1 MIFLDLQVFCFQNWN
16 AFSLKNFQNKLL
28 WFVLGIQNVIGRRIH
43 KKLNIVV
50 SCLYYYFFFSPPT
63 FFLLSASL
71 GPISHFLKRSNKK
84 NKNVHQTLPPL
95 VSLHC
100 KFLALRLAKSA
111 TRKDCPQ
118 YRNLI
123 LSNCAS
129 EDHFTKFSREFC
141 DLLEVFRKNYLRFH
155 SGSGIRNYIAQLPI
169 IAIVSDIALFR
180 TVLPI
185 PTV

>member
-1 MIFLDLQVFCFQNWN
+1 M
-16 AFSLKNFQNKLL
+16 
-28 WFVLGIQNVIGRRIH
+28 LGIQNVIGRRIH

-84 NKNVHQTLPPL
+84 KQKCSPNTSPAC
-95 VSLHC
+95 SLHC

-111 TRKDCPQ
+111 TRKDCPH

-141 DLLEVFRKNYLRFH
+141 DFFEVFRKHYLRFH
-155 SGSGIRNYIAQLPI
+155 SGSGMRNNIAQLPI
-169 IAIVSDIALFR
+169 VAIVNDIPLFR